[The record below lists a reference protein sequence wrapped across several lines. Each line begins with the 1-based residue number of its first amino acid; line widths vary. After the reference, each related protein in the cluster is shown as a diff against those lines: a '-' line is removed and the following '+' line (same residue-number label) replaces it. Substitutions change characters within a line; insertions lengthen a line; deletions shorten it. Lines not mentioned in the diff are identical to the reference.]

1 MLTGR
6 LNRSSAKDLF
16 HETFLLSRINFLRT
30 HFVLRIHENIVFRTG
45 SGAYSCVAEN
55 EGGMAEGNATIV
67 ITESITYIGK
77 ARVTH
82 NFHQELK

>member
-1 MLTGR
+1 MKNT
-6 LNRSSAKDLF
+6 
-16 HETFLLSRINFLRT
+16 
-30 HFVLRIHENIVFRTG
+30 VFRSG

-77 ARVTH
+77 ARVTITILCTYK
-82 NFHQELK
+82 NQVIICNKLITETNI